1 MSTATSIELQTEGTG
16 PRVATL
22 SIGQQQSPD
31 ASGNAVADRTINQ
44 QLVTLV
50 DRHGDIPIDLS
61 SDILGELKAI
71 HEALDLIA
79 MRLE

>member
-1 MSTATSIELQTEGTG
+1 MTTPSNVELNVEGTG
-16 PRVATL
+16 PRVRTL
-22 SIGQQQSPD
+22 KLTSTTAPD
-31 ASGNAVADRTINQ
+31 ASGNATADTATHQ
-44 QLVTLV
+44 QVVTLA
-50 DRHGDIPIDLS
+50 DQRGDIPIDLS